1 MKFISD
7 LPPDSEI
14 EKLMKELHIEW
25 DDIYAT
31 DSNTLARNVYQACR
45 QLLPQRLI
53 SIYRNAGK
61 LRNFEKDIIDH
72 LVRNTY
78 MINCINNSSVIID
91 NLNWCKGIIGKL
103 HSLDENRHESELP
116 SYNQEYLQDIGQSI
130 NYKNNLIKVVGPC
143 LALKQVEKPNKGR
156 NKKSEMT
163 TDIELPEV
171 VSPFVFFILHKTV
184 IHKKK
189 KSVSLN
195 QICDD
200 FLLYKDLSLNAKE
213 NHSWLNS
220 YLLEREYNFHLIDEI
235 KKMIDESDFIDL
247 EGALEVLSL
256 LSLIPDIEG
265 RVNYIKVLMN
275 ALDEIAINQDE
286 DGNSYGYVSDFILT
300 QETKE
305 FFWFKEIPK
314 IIINL
319 GLVIFPIME
328 ALHYHANKKL
338 LPTALSKGKIFDK
351 DYIFDN
357 VSNTKQHVEITQN
370 IRFVQEQ
377 VKIIN
382 DENNVFSTLL
392 NISPKQEDNDM
403 DFYAKLIEE
412 IELSQIKET
421 VDEFVYHYEDRL
433 LSSRQ

>member
-1 MKFISD
+1 M
-7 LPPDSEI
+7 
-14 EKLMKELHIEW
+14 
-25 DDIYAT
+25 
-31 DSNTLARNVYQACR
+31 
-45 QLLPQRLI
+45 
-53 SIYRNAGK
+53 
-61 LRNFEKDIIDH
+61 
-72 LVRNTY
+72 
-78 MINCINNSSVIID
+78 
-91 NLNWCKGIIGKL
+91 
-103 HSLDENRHESELP
+103 
-116 SYNQEYLQDIGQSI
+116 
-130 NYKNNLIKVVGPC
+130 
-143 LALKQVEKPNKGR
+143 
-156 NKKSEMT
+156 
-163 TDIELPEV
+163 
-171 VSPFVFFILHKTV
+171 
-184 IHKKK
+184 
-189 KSVSLN
+189 
-195 QICDD
+195 
-200 FLLYKDLSLNAKE
+200 YKDLSLNAKE

-370 IRFVQEQ
+370 VRFVQGQ

-433 LSSRQ
+433 LSSRQKDDYKLLHPYF